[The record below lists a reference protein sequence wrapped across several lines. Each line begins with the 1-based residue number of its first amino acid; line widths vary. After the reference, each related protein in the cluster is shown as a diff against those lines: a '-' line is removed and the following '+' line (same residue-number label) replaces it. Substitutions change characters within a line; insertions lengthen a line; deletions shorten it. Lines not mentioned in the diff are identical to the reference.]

1 MDISDLK
8 KVPLF
13 ASLDEKTLNCL
24 VPLVSERKYP
34 KNHVIFSEGDPV
46 EAIYF
51 LKTGLVKVFIITPDG
66 KEQTINILQPGDFFP
81 HMGFL
86 EGGQYPATAQTLED
100 TSLAVIRRDALM
112 DLLRKNCELTLNM
125 LLATAE
131 RVSTLQ
137 KRYRDLLQRD
147 LRARIGRALLWLAE
161 SHGKPS
167 QEGIKLSIH
176 LTHQELANL
185 VGAARESV
193 SRTMSDFKKEGLIS
207 INEEGALVIKDKA
220 RINALSLL
228 EREPLP

>member
-1 MDISDLK
+1 MDTSDLK
-8 KVPLF
+8 KIPLF
-13 ASLDEKTLNCL
+13 SSLDEKTLHCL
-24 VPLVSERKYP
+24 APLVSERRFG
-34 KNHVIFSEGDPV
+34 KNQVIFSEGDPV

-51 LKTGLVKVFIITPDG
+51 MKTGLVKVFIITPDG

-86 EGGQYPATAQTLED
+86 EGGQYPATAQTLEE
-100 TSLAVIRRDALM
+100 TSLAIIRRNALM
-112 DLLRKNCELTLNM
+112 DLLRENCDLTLNI

-147 LRARIGRALLWLAE
+147 LRARICRALLWLAE
-161 SHGKPS
+161 SHGRQSP
-167 QEGIKLSIH
+167 EGMKLSIH

-193 SRTMSDFKKEGLIS
+193 SRTMSDFKKEGLIG

-220 RINALSLL
+220 RLIALALL
-228 EREPLP
+228 ERETLP